1 MDIVSHALWA
11 NLIFKESPIAQRSA
25 VIVLS
30 IMPDFVSFS
39 TITVKKFINRTMSF
53 HRPIASAIPAQV
65 IKLYNATHSL
75 IIWVA
80 IFLLLKIMGLSLLT
94 LAFMG
99 WGLHILLD
107 IFTHTAHYF
116 PTPIFWPLSKFHFSG
131 ISWSNK
137 WFMAFNYG
145 VLAFM
150 YLVFYF

>member
-1 MDIVSHALWA
+1 MDIISHALWA

-25 VIVLS
+25 VIIFSV
-30 IMPDFVSFS
+30 MPDFVSFS
-39 TITVKKFINRTMSF
+39 LITVKKFFSRTMSF
-53 HRPIASAIPAQV
+53 KRPTLAVIPTQV
-65 IKLYNATHSL
+65 FKLYNTTHSL
-75 IIWVA
+75 IIWLSV
-80 IFLLLKIMGLSLLT
+80 FLILKIMGLSWLT

-107 IFTHTAHYF
+107 VFTHTARYF
-116 PTPIFWPLSKFHFSG
+116 PTPIFWPFSKFHFSG